1 MHLVVCYDVVCDKR
15 RSRLHKR
22 LKGLLHPVQKSVFE
36 GPLPDRR
43 YPDLLRIVLR
53 TIDPQTDTVRVYH
66 LTPAALAL
74 TELLGTA
81 AAIAPEPEDVIV

>member
-1 MHLVVCYDVVCDKR
+1 MFTGIVTDIGKVAAV
-15 RSRLHKR
+15 S
-22 LKGLLHPVQKSVFE
+22 
-36 GPLPDRR
+36 PLPDRR